1 VEAWLLRLQLD
12 AHVSPGCFSRN
23 WMLTCHVHL
32 GPTPCKGEAV
42 HGVRV
47 AHEGLF
53 ASVLE
58 AVAFS
63 DPGPRPRPPC
73 WARLTQLLPPV
84 SQRGLAD
91 PVSSNQEVVPLS
103 SQELAPPSIQEM
115 LPPSIQEM
123 AGLDCSEL
131 EGVNTRHGAEPVGLL
146 QGVIL
151 TSPSSFKLR
160 MSKLIP
166 APVISSQPHRHRAKV
181 VQVALPRRSTRLVK
195 KAMQDTPAVVT
206 TQNVLMLKLG
216 LSTGQQ
222 LQTANLDKYLKL
234 FQEGLSLEQV
244 QLIHDMFSGTVPVQ
258 GRLCCQGRFRPRAP
272 RVVGRA
278 HVLMAIENLLVWNV
292 WGLNSVAHRNA
303 VHDLISSES
312 VSLVCLQE
320 TKMHVITDFDVLQT
334 LGSSFHYVFLP
345 TAQMRA
351 GILLAWR
358 STAWVVSGHSA
369 RSYSLSTTIKAVA
382 GGPEWWL
389 TTVYGPAA
397 EADKPGFLAELH
409 KLCRIRSRP
418 WMLIGDFNLIY
429 RVEDKNNTRLNRCL
443 MGQFRHFLNKAA
455 LQEVHLNGCLF
466 TWSNKRAHPTL
477 ERIDQVFV
485 SNAWDALYPGYE
497 RQSQASSCLGH
508 APLTM

>member
-1 VEAWLLRLQLD
+1 
-12 AHVSPGCFSRN
+12 
-23 WMLTCHVHL
+23 
-32 GPTPCKGEAV
+32 V

-58 AVAFS
+58 AVTFS

-216 LSTGQQ
+216 LSTGQ
-222 LQTANLDKYLKL
+222 
-234 FQEGLSLEQV
+234 
-244 QLIHDMFSGTVPVQ
+244 
-258 GRLCCQGRFRPRAP
+258 
-272 RVVGRA
+272 
-278 HVLMAIENLLVWNV
+278 
-292 WGLNSVAHRNA
+292 
-303 VHDLISSES
+303 
-312 VSLVCLQE
+312 
-320 TKMHVITDFDVLQT
+320 
-334 LGSSFHYVFLP
+334 
-345 TAQMRA
+345 
-351 GILLAWR
+351 
-358 STAWVVSGHSA
+358 
-369 RSYSLSTTIKAVA
+369 
-382 GGPEWWL
+382 
-389 TTVYGPAA
+389 
-397 EADKPGFLAELH
+397 
-409 KLCRIRSRP
+409 
-418 WMLIGDFNLIY
+418 
-429 RVEDKNNTRLNRCL
+429 
-443 MGQFRHFLNKAA
+443 
-455 LQEVHLNGCLF
+455 
-466 TWSNKRAHPTL
+466 
-477 ERIDQVFV
+477 
-485 SNAWDALYPGYE
+485 
-497 RQSQASSCLGH
+497 
-508 APLTM
+508 